1 MCLSQAVSR
10 KGRKKA
16 LLIAV
21 RYVRGIEIGLPR
33 THYDVQEFKDLL
45 INQYD
50 YAEKD
55 IVILVDNCNLDKSV
69 WPSEVNIF
77 KRIEWLVEDIG
88 EHDRLVFYYS
98 GHGGQTICRHDS
110 EVDGQDEVI
119 YEFGGGKIMD
129 NVLKQHLVD
138 PVLKAKG
145 CHLFALFDCCHS
157 ETILDLKHCNCCSRL
172 LSPAKPSVTPSHKSD
187 MDVGQASPLMKW
199 LSLSKKYRIAL
210 PVTIPR
216 PSKNALTMSS
226 RSAIGLANRA
236 MLHFYNSVAKILKI
250 FVKSAPPSVDEVN
263 EPVQNATSRQPV
275 SVNTTFV
282 SQPQWLTSPQRTVMS
297 PISIYPNARCKGA
310 CAITAEEEN
319 QGRVVCLSACGDSE
333 VAHDDNETGGTLTKF
348 FISSLK
354 NNSGISYR
362 DLLDDVQSQ
371 IADLQKMRLAEMPR
385 QTSGRF
391 PVRRRQ
397 FEVTSRCDE
406 NSINRRGSTQEPRI
420 TSNCPFDWDKKVSI

>member
-1 MCLSQAVSR
+1 MCLSQGVSR

-16 LLIAV
+16 LLVAV

-33 THYDVQEFKDLL
+33 THYDVQEFKELL
-45 INQYD
+45 IKQYG
-50 YAEKD
+50 YAEED
-55 IVILVDNCNLDKSV
+55 IVILVDNCNLDKSF

-119 YEFGGGKIMD
+119 YEFAGGKIMD

-138 PVLKAKG
+138 PVLKVKG

-172 LSPAKPSVTPSHKSD
+172 LSPAKPFVTPNQKSD
-187 MDVGQASPLMKW
+187 MDVSRASPLMKW

-236 MLHFYNSVAKILKI
+236 MLHFYNSFAKILKI
-250 FVKSAPPSVDEVN
+250 FVKSAPPPADELN

-275 SVNTTFV
+275 SVNTAFV
-282 SQPQWLTSPQRTVMS
+282 SQPQWLTSPQRTFMS

-354 NNSGISYR
+354 KNSGISYR
-362 DLLDDVQSQ
+362 DLLDDVQ
-371 IADLQKMRLAEMPR
+371 LVFL
-385 QTSGRF
+385 
-391 PVRRRQ
+391 
-397 FEVTSRCDE
+397 
-406 NSINRRGSTQEPRI
+406 
-420 TSNCPFDWDKKVSI
+420 

>member
-1 MCLSQAVSR
+1 MCLSQSVSR
-10 KGRKKA
+10 KGKKKA

-21 RYVRGIEIGLPR
+21 RYVRGIEFPLPR
-33 THYDVQEFKDLL
+33 THYDVQELKELL
-45 INQYD
+45 IDQYG
-50 YAEKD
+50 YAEDD
-55 IVILVDNCNLDKSV
+55 IVILVDNCKLDKSF

-119 YEFGGGKIMD
+119 YEYMGGKIMD

-138 PVLKAKG
+138 PVLRVKD

-172 LSPAKPSVTPSHKSD
+172 LFPVKPFVTSSQKSD
-187 MDVGQASPLMKW
+187 VDVSRASPLIKW
-199 LSLSKKYRIAL
+199 SWLPKEYRLAP
-210 PVTIPR
+210 PVGIPR
-216 PSKNALTMSS
+216 PSKNVLTMPM

-236 MLHFYNSVAKILKI
+236 MLHLYNRVAKILEI
-250 FVKSAPPSVDEVN
+250 FLKNTPLSVDGLDG
-263 EPVQNATSRQPV
+263 PVQHATSGQPI
-275 SVNTTFV
+275 SINTV
-282 SQPQWLTSPQRTVMS
+282 IDSQPQWLTSPHRTVTS
-297 PISIYPNARCKGA
+297 PISIYPNARCKGS
-310 CAITAEEEN
+310 CVITAEEEN

-333 VAHDDNETGGTLTKF
+333 LAHDDNETGETLTKF

-354 NNSGISYR
+354 KNSGISYR
-362 DLLDDVQSQ
+362 DLLDDIQSKV
-371 IADLQKMRLAEMPR
+371 ADLQKMRLAEMPR
-385 QTSGRF
+385 QTFGRF
-391 PVRRRQ
+391 PVRRQ
-397 FEVTSRCDE
+397 FEVTSECDE
-406 NSINRRGSTQEPRI
+406 NSINRKGSTQEPRI